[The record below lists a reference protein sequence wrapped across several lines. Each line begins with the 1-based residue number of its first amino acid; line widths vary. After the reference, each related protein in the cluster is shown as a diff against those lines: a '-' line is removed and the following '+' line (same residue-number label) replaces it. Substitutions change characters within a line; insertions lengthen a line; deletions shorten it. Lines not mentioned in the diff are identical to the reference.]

1 MFYEF
6 SIGGFEECAETL
18 VERRSDEAFKLLLL
32 RTRVTKF
39 IERMLETS
47 NDSLTRVAQ
56 GTVRSKNMEVFRF
69 RVLPRFV
76 AIPSCHQ
83 LELEWF
89 KPQQLNRKSANSFEL
104 EG

>member
-56 GTVRSKNMEVFRF
+56 GTVQIEEYGGFQIQSATALCCYS
-69 RVLPRFV
+69 VLSPIRIRLV
-76 AIPSCHQ
+76 QATAIEQEKCQ
-83 LELEWF
+83 FL
-89 KPQQLNRKSANSFEL
+89 
-104 EG
+104 